1 MVKRPFLLFFIP
13 ATLLHAGTFQETTD
27 AFPIGTDKRVIL
39 EKQPKASSIAALVAP
54 LVSFSTNETIVWL
67 ERTAASGL
75 VVQFYVIDDKVR
87 AISLSRVPMPG
98 AKDDRAEEL
107 QYVRPKESIGQ
118 FSVLRIDRE
127 GNPVEVVVE
136 KKRFDAPGI
145 VALLANS
152 PTGPELWI
160 VDEKFF
166 DPKAFFLAATKE
178 NLGKVL
184 ANKRA
189 ADQRKKEFENLKNKK

>member
-1 MVKRPFLLFFIP
+1 VKRLFLLLFLP
-13 ATLLHAGTFQETTD
+13 ATLLQAGTFQETTD
-27 AFPIGTDKRVIL
+27 AFPIGMDKRVIL
-39 EKQPKASSIAALVAP
+39 ERQPKASSVAALVAP
-54 LVSFSTNETIVWL
+54 LVSFTTNESIVWL

-107 QYVRPKESIGQ
+107 QYVRPKESVGQ
-118 FSVLRIDRE
+118 FPMLRVDRE

-145 VALLANS
+145 VALLANC

-166 DPKAFFLAATKE
+166 DPKAFFLAATEE
-178 NLGKVL
+178 NRGKIL
-184 ANKRA
+184 SNKGA
-189 ADQRKKEFENLKNKK
+189 ADQRKKEFDNLKKKK